1 MTHLMQSIS
10 EVADV
15 EGQDK
20 QKAIDN
26 VVKIIKPF
34 NFMGPQIKAQS
45 IKAGIKSYLIVKYCY

>member
-1 MTHLMQSIS
+1 MQSIS